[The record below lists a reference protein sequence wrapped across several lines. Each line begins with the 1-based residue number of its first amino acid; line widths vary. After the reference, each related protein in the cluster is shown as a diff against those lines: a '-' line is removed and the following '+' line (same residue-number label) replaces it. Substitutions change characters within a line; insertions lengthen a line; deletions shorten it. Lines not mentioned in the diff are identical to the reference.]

1 MITTLAI
8 LFLLLLVGLVLY
20 GFGIVMR
27 RAPTDHELQTEKCSL
42 CLQRFPKSELLER
55 QIGDYKLMFFCER
68 CIKTLQV
75 DLEKRKNGKATKT
88 SNKPEQHET

>member
-20 GFGIVMR
+20 GYGIVMR

-42 CLQRFPKSELLER
+42 CLQRFPQSELVER

-68 CIKTLQV
+68 CITTLQV
-75 DLEKRKNGKATKT
+75 DLEKRKDGKTTKT
-88 SNKPEQHET
+88 SDELEWRAT